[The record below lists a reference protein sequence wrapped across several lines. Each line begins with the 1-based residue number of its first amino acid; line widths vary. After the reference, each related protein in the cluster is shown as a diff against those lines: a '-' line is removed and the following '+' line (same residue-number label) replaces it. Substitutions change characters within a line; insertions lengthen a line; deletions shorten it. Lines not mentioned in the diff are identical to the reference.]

1 MSEYKDFTSL
11 PPEQE
16 QKFVVYEK
24 ASVEAEKK
32 GKLIAAIV
40 SLSLLVVILG
50 VVFSFDAPESKMA
63 HDDLSALTGPEAA
76 GEEAPAAE
84 EKAEPAAEEAADEAE
99 EAGEEAGGEGEEAA
113 AEGEEG
119 EAAAEGDAEAEE

>member
-99 EAGEEAGGEGEEAA
+99 EAGGEGEEAA